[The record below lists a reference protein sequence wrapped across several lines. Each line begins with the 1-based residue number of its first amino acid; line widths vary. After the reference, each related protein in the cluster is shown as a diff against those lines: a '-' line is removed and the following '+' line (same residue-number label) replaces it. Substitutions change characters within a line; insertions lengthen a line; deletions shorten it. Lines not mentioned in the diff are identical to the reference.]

1 MKREPVTRQRNK
13 DVGYDVEFVQIPVD
27 SSTTF
32 PVPADAARRL
42 RKKAVL
48 FDDPAAVSSLI
59 LQLEGA
65 KPALDDGIDY
75 LGRGLS
81 YARLFV
87 RKDGIHVDNNLNGAE
102 LLKLYGKLYERYRQ
116 LLIFDLQSGQLHDAT
131 SYKEWWSR
139 PL

>member
-1 MKREPVTRQRNK
+1 MSREPGARLRNK

-32 PVPADAARRL
+32 PVAPETARRL
-42 RKKAVL
+42 RNKAVP
-48 FDDPAAVSSLI
+48 FSDPAAVSSLL
-59 LQLEGA
+59 LQMDGA

-75 LGRGLS
+75 LGKGLS

-87 RKDGIHVDNNLNGAE
+87 RKDAIHVDNNLNGAE
-102 LLKLYGKLYERYRQ
+102 LLKLYARLNERYRQ
-116 LLIFDLQSGQLHDAT
+116 LLILDLQSGQLHDAA

>member
-1 MKREPVTRQRNK
+1 M
-13 DVGYDVEFVQIPVD
+13 GYDVEFVQIPVD

-32 PVPADAARRL
+32 PVAADAAGRL

-59 LQLEGA
+59 LQLDGA

-75 LGRGLS
+75 LGKGLS

>member
-1 MKREPVTRQRNK
+1 
-13 DVGYDVEFVQIPVD
+13 
-27 SSTTF
+27 
-32 PVPADAARRL
+32 
-42 RKKAVL
+42 VL

-59 LQLEGA
+59 LQLDGA

-75 LGRGLS
+75 LGKGLS

-87 RKDGIHVDNNLNGAE
+87 RKDAIHVDNNLNGAE
-102 LLKLYGKLYERYRQ
+102 LLKLYGKLNERYRQ